1 MDTKTAGVSAE
12 VSVAEIRPPT
22 VAMSDSS
29 SPLSHSVVAITGV
42 VTESG
47 RTEAQ
52 VRVRFSPA
60 VESPN
65 GSWEI
70 YTLSG
75 CGTVKRKKV
84 ETYPKLR
91 NVT

>member
-12 VSVAEIRPPT
+12 VSVIEMRPT

-29 SPLSHSVVAITGV
+29 SPLSHSVVAITVV

-52 VRVRFSPA
+52 VRVRLSPA

-65 GSWEI
+65 GSWEMD
-70 YTLSG
+70 TVSG
-75 CGTVKRKKV
+75 CGTGLEER
-84 ETYPKLR
+84 R
-91 NVT
+91 